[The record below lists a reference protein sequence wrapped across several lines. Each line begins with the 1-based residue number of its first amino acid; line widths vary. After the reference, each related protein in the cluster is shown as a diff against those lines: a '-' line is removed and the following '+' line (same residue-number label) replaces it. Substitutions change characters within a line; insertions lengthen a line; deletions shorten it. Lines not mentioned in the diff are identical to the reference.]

1 MKNIR
6 VTPSE
11 LRKSAQIIRQNADDV
26 KKDISAITALVDGL
40 RPTFIGNRAS
50 NFFREFDNAR
60 GSMQR
65 WDDIIRSFSSQ
76 LERKARDFEIADNQ

>member
-11 LRKSAQIIRQNADDV
+11 LRRRAKVINQNADDV
-26 KKDISAITALVDGL
+26 KRDVDKINELVDGL

-50 NFFREFDNAR
+50 KFFKEFDSVR
-60 GSMQR
+60 GNMQK
-65 WDDIIRSFSSQ
+65 WDDIIRSFAEQ
-76 LERKARDFEIADNQ
+76 LERKARDFEIADRQ